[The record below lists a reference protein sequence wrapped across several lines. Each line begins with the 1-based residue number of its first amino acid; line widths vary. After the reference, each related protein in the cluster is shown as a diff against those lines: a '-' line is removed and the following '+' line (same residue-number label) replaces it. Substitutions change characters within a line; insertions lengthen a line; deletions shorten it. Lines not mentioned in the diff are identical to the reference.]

1 MSIQASVIP
10 DLEIASTASEK
21 RSACLSNLLKLR
33 SPFLTVA
40 SPWLQSIRES
50 AATQVQ
56 ALAIPSTR
64 DEEWR
69 FTDLSALMSSQFLSS
84 TSNPLSVD
92 LNEIKSLLIP
102 EATHRLVF
110 VNGVYNSGLSQ
121 VNDLPSGLFVGS
133 LSEALKVEA
142 VYTALQAHFGQQP
155 GSEDVFTL
163 LNTASFSD
171 TAVLW
176 VEKNQE
182 IAAPVQLLFLSL
194 DGAELTIS
202 HPRCLI
208 VAEKSSSLTV
218 VEDYASLGLKS
229 NLCNA
234 VTEVWV
240 DENAQVEHT
249 RIQRECHAAY
259 HIGKTVVSQARSSR
273 YTCNAVSTGAKLSRH
288 NLEIYQTGEQTETT
302 LNGLTMIAGEQVG
315 DMHSAIALTAPHGTT
330 HQLHKC
336 IVNDRAHAIFNGK
349 VFVPK
354 AAQMTNAGQ
363 LNRNLLLS
371 PKARVDTKP
380 QLEIVADNVKCTHG
394 ATVSQLE
401 DDEVFYLQSRGI
413 DAESAQKLL
422 VYAFAFEI
430 ISKIPIASLQ
440 EDLAQWARRPL
451 RYLRSSTPL
460 EQT

>member
-1 MSIQASVIP
+1 MSIQASIIP
-10 DLEIASTASEK
+10 DLEIVSTASEK
-21 RSACLSNLLKLR
+21 RSACLKDLLELR
-33 SPFLTVA
+33 SPSLSKA
-40 SPWLQSIRES
+40 PRWLQDTRDL
-50 AATQVQ
+50 AAAKVQ

-69 FTDLSALMSSQFLSS
+69 FTDLSALVSAQFLSD
-84 TSNPLSVD
+84 TSDPLSVD
-92 LNEIKSLLIP
+92 LSEIKSFLIP
-102 EATHRLVF
+102 ESKYRLVF
-110 VNGVYNSGLSQ
+110 INGLYCSRLSE
-121 VNDLPSGLFVGS
+121 VSDLPVGLFVGS
-133 LSEALKVEA
+133 LNEALKVKS
-142 VYTALQAHFGQQP
+142 VTAAFQTHLAHQP

-171 TAVLW
+171 IAVIW
-176 VEKNQE
+176 ADKNQE
-182 IAAPVQLLFLSL
+182 IKTPVQLLFLSL
-194 DGAELTIS
+194 DGAEPTLA
-202 HPRCLI
+202 HPRCLVI
-208 VAEKSSSLTV
+208 AEKNSSLTV
-218 VEDYASLGLKS
+218 VEEYASLGFKR

-234 VTEVWV
+234 VTEI
-240 DENAQVEHT
+240 DLSENAQVNHT
-249 RIQRECHAAY
+249 RIQRESHDAF

-273 YTCNAVSTGAKLSRH
+273 YTCNAFSTGAKLSRH
-288 NLEIYQTGEQTETT
+288 NLEVYQTGEQTETT

-330 HQLHKC
+330 RQLHKC
-336 IVNDRAHAIFNGK
+336 IVDDRAHAIFNGK

-354 AAQMTNAGQ
+354 AAQMTDAGQ

-440 EDLAQWARRPL
+440 ESLAQWARR
-451 RYLRSSTPL
+451 SPL
-460 EQT
+460 EQKS